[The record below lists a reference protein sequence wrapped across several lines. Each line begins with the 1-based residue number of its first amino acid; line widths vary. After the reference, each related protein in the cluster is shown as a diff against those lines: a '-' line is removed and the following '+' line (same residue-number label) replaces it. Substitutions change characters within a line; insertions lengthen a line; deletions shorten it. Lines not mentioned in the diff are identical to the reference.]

1 MWKHIETYITDHR
14 SELDRDTPPAHL
26 WEKIQL
32 DLEEPEATPIVRRL
46 AAYDN
51 WMRMAAAI
59 VLILGGAWLWMKVVP
74 QPQQP
79 ASSILPV
86 IHQIQDAS
94 AEWSETEA
102 AYVLEISRIMGEF
115 QDDWQNSSIY
125 ESLQSDIEQVE
136 AELNEIR
143 KAHGSVFQE
152 DSLLNELK
160 SHQEEHLGY
169 LRQLME

>member
-14 SELDRDTPPAHL
+14 SELDRDTPPDHL
-26 WEKIQL
+26 WDKIQM
-32 DLEEPEATPIVRRL
+32 DLEEPKTRSVVKPF

-51 WMRMAAAI
+51 WMRIAAAI

-79 ASSILPV
+79 ATSILPV

-94 AEWSETEA
+94 AEWSEAEA
-102 AYVLEISRIMGEF
+102 AYVLEISRIMGEL
-115 QDDWQNSSIY
+115 QDDWQNSSVY
-125 ESLQSDIEQVE
+125 EALQSDIQKVE
-136 AELNEIR
+136 AELDEIR
-143 KAHGSVFQE
+143 KAHDSVFQK

-160 SHQEEHLGY
+160 SRQQEHLGY
-169 LRQLME
+169 LKQLME